1 MDSFA
6 PIYATVEELLIFWFD
21 DTERDLVAEAHNFNV
36 FVSAFG
42 SIFRWFQLNGVLL
55 IVGSKML
62 GQIYFLLKDRRV
74 FAIRRDHKE
83 DELDNLR
90 FWNAILEVVCA
101 LHVAFIIKLHLLD
114 IRGVHRS
121 LDTFGIQRRKI
132 LTSATLD
139 LNTHIEGQF

>member
-1 MDSFA
+1 
-6 PIYATVEELLIFWFD
+6 
-21 DTERDLVAEAHNFNV
+21 
-36 FVSAFG
+36 
-42 SIFRWFQLNGVLL
+42 
-55 IVGSKML
+55 ML

-114 IRGVHRS
+114 IRVVHRS
-121 LDTFGIQRRKI
+121 LHTFWIQRRRV
-132 LTSATLD
+132 TSATLD
-139 LNTHIEGQF
+139 LNTHIEVNVRLNHHR